1 MSFLKSLNSF
11 FKHAFLPGKSNNQ
24 RPKILHPAGLSIL
37 VAIFLL
43 NFSLRTL
50 VTYLP
55 GFVLG
60 FSSSI
65 TVDEVVNLSNQ
76 ERTKAGLSTLST
88 DPLLSQA
95 AYNKALDMFG
105 QNYWAH
111 VSPTGTQ
118 PWTFIKNAGYSYR
131 FAGEN
136 LARDFSD
143 STSVVNA
150 WMGSPS
156 HRENLLSDKY
166 SNIGV
171 AVVDGTLQGVET
183 RLVVQMFGTPTP
195 APIAQVIPQA
205 QAQQAQPQTQPQ
217 PQVQQPAPATAQ
229 ITPVEEETPVPAET
243 ALEET
248 PFIAQGQVR
257 QEPRPQFV
265 GSTAFQRLTS
275 PLRDERIVSPTEITQ
290 VFGIML
296 VVLILGTLV
305 VDWVIAHR
313 RRTVRLVGRNW
324 AHITYM
330 VVVGLMLLQYAQGR
344 IL

>member
-1 MSFLKSLNSF
+1 
-11 FKHAFLPGKSNNQ
+11 
-24 RPKILHPAGLSIL
+24 
-37 VAIFLL
+37 
-43 NFSLRTL
+43 
-50 VTYLP
+50 
-55 GFVLG
+55 
-60 FSSSI
+60 
-65 TVDEVVNLSNQ
+65 
-76 ERTKAGLSTLST
+76 
-88 DPLLSQA
+88 
-95 AYNKALDMFG
+95 
-105 QNYWAH
+105 
-111 VSPTGTQ
+111 
-118 PWTFIKNAGYSYR
+118 
-131 FAGEN
+131 
-136 LARDFSD
+136 
-143 STSVVNA
+143 
-150 WMGSPS
+150 MGSPS

-166 SNIGV
+166 TNIGV

-217 PQVQQPAPATAQ
+217 PQVQQQVPATAQ
-229 ITPVEEETPVPAET
+229 ITPVEEETPVPET
-243 ALEET
+243 SLEET

-257 QEPRPQFV
+257 QEPRPQFA
-265 GSTAFQRLTS
+265 GTTAFQRLTS